1 MGIDENPAFNKK
13 KIINPMIKE
22 HQYVSNLK
30 GKSNSYLIIEFF
42 RLIYWAKNK
51 RYIYCYR
58 WKEEKINSAVNNFYW
73 REKI

>member
-1 MGIDENPAFNKK
+1 VGIDENPAFNKK

-42 RLIYWAKNK
+42 RLIY
-51 RYIYCYR
+51 
-58 WKEEKINSAVNNFYW
+58 
-73 REKI
+73 